1 VLVRVQASSVNRVD
15 DSIASGMLK
24 QMGVE
29 YEFPVIL
36 GRDYAGI
43 VEQVG
48 PEVTR
53 YAVGDDVFGF
63 ILQANPTV
71 RDGSWAELIAVP
83 GDISIAPVPTGVD
96 LAAIGATPVAGI
108 TAMLAID
115 ALELSEGDTLLV
127 VGAPGGVGSFAVQL
141 GVRAGA
147 MVVAPALPE
156 DEARSSTSSRS
167 PATLHRC

>member
-1 VLVRVQASSVNRVD
+1 
-15 DSIASGMLK
+15 
-24 QMGVE
+24 
-29 YEFPVIL
+29 
-36 GRDYAGI
+36 
-43 VEQVG
+43 
-48 PEVTR
+48 
-53 YAVGDDVFGF
+53 
-63 ILQANPTV
+63 
-71 RDGSWAELIAVP
+71 
-83 GDISIAPVPTGVD
+83 
-96 LAAIGATPVAGI
+96 VAGI